1 MPYGVNKWASQNSR
15 ARSAGKRKGSAR
27 RTVKKS
33 SRGSVQRAKKKSGKA
48 KARPTRRTTSRKK
61 KQVRRRA
68 PARRT
73 TKRTTKKK
81 ATKKKATKERLYT
94 RYDPETGQKVR
105 VTKDTFEYE
114 EWPSR
119 KPSKKKIQRAALKA
133 DPIGVGSQVVT
144 EAIKKSAARTVERE
158 TGKLTRKAAG
168 SVAVGSAAATAR
180 ATVAAVAPAIAA
192 ASIVGGALYA
202 MGRIAQLRNVAA
214 GERANRVSREFVA
227 TQQAVMKQLR
237 VSKWEDVP
245 SDVRTKLVNG
255 YKKAITEVYSTAV
268 PLAGTIR
275 PSQAIPYG
283 R

>member
-1 MPYGVNKWASQNSR
+1 MPYGVNKWASQNTR
-15 ARSAGKRKGSAR
+15 AQGAGKRKKSAR
-27 RTVKKS
+27 RTGSKS
-33 SRGSVQRAKKKSGKA
+33 SSASAPRAKKKKRKTTRAKA
-48 KARPTRRTTSRKK
+48 KAPVTRKRKSTKK
-61 KQVRRRA
+61 KATRRRA
-68 PARRT
+68 PAR
-73 TKRTTKKK
+73 KK

-133 DPIGVGSQVVT
+133 DPVGVGAQVVT

-158 TGKLTRKAAG
+158 SGKITRKVAG
-168 SVAVGSAAATAR
+168 SVVVGSAAATTR

-192 ASIVGGALYA
+192 ASLIGGALYA

-245 SDVRTKLVNG
+245 SDVRNKLVAG
-255 YKKAITEVYSTAV
+255 YKKAITDVYSTAV

-275 PSQAIPYG
+275 PSQSMPYG